1 MIPNIKIYGDYID
14 KTSVIS
20 FNIGE
25 IHSYDI
31 GAILDKFGIAV
42 RTGQHCAQPIMDYFK
57 ISGTVRVSFS
67 FYNTIEEIDYLHKS
81 LLRAVSMLS

>member
-1 MIPNIKIYGDYID
+1 
-14 KTSVIS
+14 
-20 FNIGE
+20 
-25 IHSYDI
+25 
-31 GAILDKFGIAV
+31 
-42 RTGQHCAQPIMDYFK
+42 MDYFK